1 MPEQKKERG
10 RAKGKAGSS
19 LQSSNESQVE
29 PQWAQPFVVLFSTT
43 ISQQQQ
49 HQPQQPQQPRLSPRA
64 SQTPF
69 VRTASRWQAGIG
81 AARAQ
86 LGLLICLGFSF
97 CLFNGFMNYPATPA
111 PFTAPF
117 VRIDNRISRLNLT
130 PCAQISLDAP
140 TATWTTMEEGDGI
153 LALISLFLGFPMS
166 SMTIKTSVELSAT
179 PTLSRLSCSTSS
191 WLCFPLPFLLSP
203 LCLSLPCVKCLP
215 CAFNAANIV
224 TMLEKVSSICH
235 AKLS

>member
-43 ISQQQQ
+43 ISQQQQHQQ

-140 TATWTTMEEGDGI
+140 TATWTTMGEGDGI

-179 PTLSRLSCSTSS
+179 PTRSPGLAAPLALGFVFPSPSRYPHYAF
-191 WLCFPLPFLLSP
+191 LCH
-203 LCLSLPCVKCLP
+203 V
-215 CAFNAANIV
+215 
-224 TMLEKVSSICH
+224 
-235 AKLS
+235 